1 MPPLLL
7 DRFPMAAW
15 IIDTQVLE
23 AMVRGTKKS
32 LSIQMNET
40 FASWEAR
47 AMAWWREV
55 VGKGLLPVVDDGT

>member
-1 MPPLLL
+1 
-7 DRFPMAAW
+7 MASW
-15 IIDTQVLE
+15 MMDIQVLQ
-23 AMVRGTKKS
+23 AMLRVNRNSFST
-32 LSIQMNET
+32 QMNET